1 MHRLQPKQQWRGWKS
16 LEADRWLPGSGCMS
30 SWGGEHWETQ
40 AWEDD
45 EERGPNSTW
54 NEAMGSGSAGT
65 DDKQTQLLQS

>member
-1 MHRLQPKQQWRGWKS
+1 
-16 LEADRWLPGSGCMS
+16 MS
-30 SWGGEHWETQ
+30 CWGGEHWEEQ